1 MALRLVAYRRADR
14 FTSTGGVAGPT
25 HRPALLIPAGVGVE
39 AVIVHPALNL
49 DAGHVR
55 VALVS
60 VLTGAD
66 WLVVDHP
73 AESVLATSAG
83 VLAELVDAGVG
94 LAALVV

>member
-1 MALRLVAYRRADR
+1 
-14 FTSTGGVAGPT
+14 
-25 HRPALLIPAGVGVE
+25 VGVQ
-39 AVIVHPALNL
+39 AVVVHPALDL

-73 AESVLATSAG
+73 TESVLATSTG
-83 VLAELVDAGVG
+83 VLAELVDA
-94 LAALVV
+94 